1 MTIIMGKKKLNW
13 AYILQARK
21 ISWYLL
27 NYLATQKKT
36 YPIHKVG
43 LGQRIFNLKSSNEQ
57 SLQSNSTRHDA
68 RYKSLVK
75 KQQYE

>member
-13 AYILQARK
+13 VYILQARSF
-21 ISWYLL
+21 SWYLL

-43 LGQRIFNLKSSNEQ
+43 LGQRIFNLKS
-57 SLQSNSTRHDA
+57 
-68 RYKSLVK
+68 
-75 KQQYE
+75 